1 MKDTKTILSRR
12 EFLRQGGKA
21 GVMGSVGKLAVAG
34 TVTAT
39 TAALTGCDNGV
50 RSEDNPELPLFSGD
64 KPLWMNWAGNQH
76 CYPEQVLTPASEEQL
91 AQQLAAANGS
101 VRAVGAGHSFSSVV
115 PTDDTLIST
124 DLLSGLE
131 SFNTD
136 THQATLLAGTRLYDA
151 SRLLDSIGQAFIN
164 LPDMDYPSLAGSV
177 VNSVHGTGINYS
189 SMSAYVSAL
198 NLVTPAGEI
207 LECSAEKNADI
218 FQAARCC
225 VGSLGIISKMT
236 FDNVPSLN
244 LTERTEMA
252 DVYEVLDNIDEYFAS
267 HRNFELFAFP
277 LTSRC
282 ALIKTDEA
290 KSSDHNSGE
299 EDQGLLDDLK
309 LLYQTAGRV
318 PLLGP
323 RLYQGVIAALE
334 PADGKVMTKTGK
346 SYEVLCHKRQ
356 VRFRE
361 MEYTVPVEAGPDCLR
376 EILATIK
383 KKKLPLNFP
392 IEYRHVKQDDIW
404 LSMFQGQDGASIS
417 IHQHADWSYQEAF
430 AEIEAIFWKYSGRPH
445 WGKLHTLNQ
454 QQLAALY
461 PKYWQDFQAI
471 REALDPQGKMLNAHL
486 KKVFMA

>member
-1 MKDTKTILSRR
+1 MSDAKTTISRR
-12 EFLRQGGKA
+12 EFLRHSSKA
-21 GVMGSVGKLAVAG
+21 GVAGAKLAATG
-34 TVTAT
+34 AAATVT
-39 TAALTGCDNGV
+39 TAALSGCDNGV
-50 RSEDNPELPLFSGD
+50 RREGNSKLPLFSED
-64 KPLWMNWAGNQH
+64 KALWTNWAGNQH
-76 CYPEQVLTPASEEQL
+76 CYPQQTLAPTSEGEL
-91 AQQLAAANGS
+91 AQQLANAKGK
-101 VRAVGAGHSFSSVV
+101 VRAVGAGHSFSAVV
-115 PTDDTLIST
+115 PTNDTLIST
-124 DLLSGLE
+124 DLLTGLE
-131 SFNTD
+131 SFDST

-151 SRLLDSIGQAFIN
+151 SRLLDSVGQAFIN
-164 LPDMDYPSLAGSV
+164 LPDMDYPSLAGAV

-198 NLVTPAGEI
+198 NLVTPQGEI
-207 LECSAEKNADI
+207 LECSAHKNADL

-236 FDNVPSLN
+236 VDNVPSLN

-252 DVYEVLDNIDEYFAS
+252 DVYEVLENIDQHFAS

-282 ALIKTDEA
+282 AVIKTDEA
-290 KSSDHNSGE
+290 KPTDKNAGE
-299 EDQGLLDDLK
+299 EDAGLLNDLK

-323 RLYQGVIAALE
+323 RLYEGVIAALE

-346 SYEVLCHKRQ
+346 SYEVLCHKRM

-361 MEYTVPVEAGPDCLR
+361 MEYTVAVEDGPACLK

-392 IEYRHVKQDDIW
+392 IEYRHVKRDDIW

-417 IHQHADWSYQEAF
+417 IHQHADWQYQAAF
-430 AEIEAIFWKYSGRPH
+430 AEIEAIFHKYNGRPH
-445 WGKLHTLNQ
+445 WGKLHTLNR
-454 QQLAALY
+454 QQLADLY
-461 PKYWQDFQAI
+461 PQHWQDFQTI
-471 REALDPQGKMLNAHL
+471 RQALDPQGKMLNAHL
-486 KKVFMA
+486 NKVFLA